1 MATPQYIV
9 RAVGSGGQLDI
20 NVLSPDDNVGYAFGT
35 DSDAVFYL
43 RSTTLSADEQ
53 LTGVIVGTSDHQATA
68 ANSLIISNITDDGDI
83 QMLVNDG
90 GNSKEFLFA
99 NGSEAILHLGHGMA
113 STSFSDGNITNVGNI
128 ALDTISSD
136 AGTTVSVTL
145 GTDAGDDFI
154 VGNNSALV
162 VEGDTDWVGIGT
174 NAPAYPLT
182 VQGANAKIQVKA
194 TANDAQ
200 SVGVYFANQAT
211 NYAGWINYDDVNDEL
226 DLSVGSTVRAQIKS
240 TGVVVNNGDIVFEQ
254 SVNSALVANEVSL
267 GGYELSAGNR
277 ALAISQ
283 EAPVTTSVAES
294 DFSHN
299 LPVRIN
305 GTTYYIMLAASI
317 S

>member
-1 MATPQYIV
+1 MTATIIE
-9 RAVGSGGQLDI
+9 GQLERT
-20 NVLSPDDNVGYAFGT
+20 SDDQTLGFG
-35 DSDAVFYL
+35 SDKDF
-43 RSTTLSADEQ
+43 
-53 LTGVIVGTSDHQATA
+53 VIVLKSGTLNANTALDGVAIGTPVAQAIA
-68 ANSLIISNITDDGDI
+68 ANSAILSNTATDGDVL
-83 QMLVNDG
+83 MLVRDG
-90 GNSKEFLFA
+90 AHSKEFLFA
-99 NGSEAILHLGHGMA
+99 DGSEAILYLGHGMG

-162 VEGDTDWVGIGT
+162 VEGDNDKVGIGT
-174 NAPAYPLT
+174 TTPAYPLT
-182 VQGANAKIQVKA
+182 VKGAHAKIQIIG
-194 TANDAQ
+194 TADDQ
-200 SVGVYFANQAT
+200 TLGLYFGNTST
-211 NYAGWINYDDVNDEL
+211 NYAGWINYDDTNDEL
-226 DLSVGSTVRAQIKS
+226 DFSVSAGVRAQIKS

-254 SVNSALVANEVSL
+254 SVESAAVANEVSL
-267 GGYELSAGNR
+267 GGFELSGGR

-283 EAPVTTSVAES
+283 EVAVATSVDET

>member
-1 MATPQYIV
+1 MVSGHSVQPFGRPWRLADDLLL
-9 RAVGSGGQLDI
+9 RFGSDGDAAVALVSSA
-20 NVLSPDDNVGYAFGT
+20 N
-35 DSDAVFYL
+35 
-43 RSTTLSADEQ
+43 SADAEVTN
-53 LTGVIVGTSDHQATA
+53 LIEGTSDHQGTA
-68 ANSLIISNITDDGDI
+68 ANSLVFSNVTNDGDI
-83 QMLVNDG
+83 QMLVSDNGD
-90 GNSKEFLFA
+90 SKEFLLA
-99 NGSEAILHLGHGMA
+99 DGDAAILYLGHGMA

-145 GTDAGDDFI
+145 GTDAGDNFV

-174 NAPAYPLT
+174 ATPAYPLT
-182 VQGANAKIQVKA
+182 VQGANAKIQIKA

-200 SVGVYFANQAT
+200 TVGLYFANQST
-211 NYAGWINYDDVNDEL
+211 EYAGWINYDDVNDEL
-226 DLSVGSTVRAQIKS
+226 DLSVSTGVRAQIKS

-254 SVNSALVANEVSL
+254 SVDSTPVADEVSL
-267 GGYELSAGNR
+267 GAFEISGGR

-283 EAPVTTSVAES
+283 EVAVATSVDET

-305 GTTYYIMLAASI
+305 GTTYYIMLASSI